1 MAEPTSRIDPASS
14 YRESEARTPLGG
26 MKEKTRPKSKSRAGQ
41 AELPEPDE
49 LDDPEKHELDTL
61 A

>member
-14 YRESEARTPLGG
+14 YRESDARTPLGG
-26 MKEKTRPKSKSRAGQ
+26 MKEKTRPKTKSKGAR

-49 LDDPEKHELDTL
+49 LEGPEEHELDTL

>member
-14 YRESEARTPLGG
+14 YRESDARTPLGG
-26 MKEKTRPKSKSRAGQ
+26 MKEKARPKTKYAAAQ
-41 AELPEPDE
+41 ADPSELDE
-49 LDDPEKHELDTL
+49 LDGPEKHELDTL

>member
-1 MAEPTSRIDPASS
+1 
-14 YRESEARTPLGG
+14 
-26 MKEKTRPKSKSRAGQ
+26 MKEKTRPKTKSKGAR

-49 LDDPEKHELDTL
+49 LEGPEEHELDTL